1 MRGFG
6 LYDAITDTFPPS
18 RASASNCK
26 ACLPGTY
33 SKLLKDNGGTT
44 HVCEEC
50 SAGSEQPAAG
60 EVSCNPCPVGTFK
73 GVASADGCAPCPEG
87 YYQNDV
93 GAVTCKKCPDGT
105 TTILLRATH
114 LSECVCLAGTID
126 IAPGAETQC
135 VECTEGLSCPDGS
148 TVEGLKNGKNN
159 HQKGP
164 EVMPGYFS
172 WLSAPTEVFKCPS
185 THCPGGAPETCKGGR
200 LGPTCA
206 ECAVGMYWAEDKCQT
221 CEVSMVVGW
230 IAVPFAV
237 LLAIVVAY
245 YVSEDGYKAK
255 AALRECASIGGD
267 MMLAFV
273 QNLGILSVVSVRP
286 ASIWYSLVNCA
297 SSRGTHQYVMSSMFF
312 IIVVTVLP
320 ILGYATRTCSCMRRR
335 GWCWKFYRIICVT
348 GKFLQSGFT
357 TRCNIGLIP
366 FMCMRHPNGY
376 RSILKYS
383 NTFCGSAEH
392 GTMQLF
398 GVLVLGKLASSNMVL
413 GVT

>member
-1 MRGFG
+1 MVRITTRRGQKSCQATSVG
-6 LYDAITDTFPPS
+6 CQRPQRS
-18 RASASNCK
+18 SN
-26 ACLPGTY
+26 A
-33 SKLLKDNGGTT
+33 
-44 HVCEEC
+44 
-50 SAGSEQPAAG
+50 PAHI
-60 EVSCNPCPVGTFK
+60 V
-73 GVASADGCAPCPEG
+73 
-87 YYQNDV
+87 Q
-93 GAVTCKKCPDGT
+93 
-105 TTILLRATH
+105 
-114 LSECVCLAGTID
+114 
-126 IAPGAETQC
+126 
-135 VECTEGLSCPDGS
+135 
-148 TVEGLKNGKNN
+148 
-159 HQKGP
+159 
-164 EVMPGYFS
+164 
-172 WLSAPTEVFKCPS
+172 
-185 THCPGGAPETCKGGR
+185 GGAPETCEGGR

-230 IAVPFAV
+230 IAVPCAV
-237 LLAIVVAY
+237 LLAMVVAY

-273 QNLGILSVVSVRP
+273 QNLGILSVVSVPWP
-286 ASIWYSLVNCA
+286 ASLKNLFEWSSLFVLNLQSLGLNCA

-335 GWCWKFYRIICVT
+335 GWSWKFYRIICVT

-357 TRCNIGLIP
+357 TMCNIGLIP
-366 FMCMRHPNGY
+366 FMCMRHPNG
-376 RSILKYS
+376 ILKYS

-398 GVLVLGKLASSNMVL
+398 GVLVLVLSRTSSFAGQVGSNMVL